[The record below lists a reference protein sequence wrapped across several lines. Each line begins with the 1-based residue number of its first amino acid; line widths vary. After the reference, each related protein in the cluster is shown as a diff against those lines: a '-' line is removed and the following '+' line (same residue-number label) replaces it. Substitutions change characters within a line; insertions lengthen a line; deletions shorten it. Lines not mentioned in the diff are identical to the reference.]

1 MKYFAL
7 IILVSM
13 ISTVFG
19 IKNSKC
25 TNEECSDLLEFCKT
39 KGHDHEVELL
49 CKLNFQDDTTN
60 DIVNNNITSNSTKQK
75 PSQSSVWGYG
85 ILCVT
90 IISLM
95 SVMGVSFM
103 PLMSKPFYDKLLTTL
118 IGLAIGSLSGSAL
131 FHLIPSAF
139 SLADHYPHH
148 DYLTISLVIWSGVY
162 LFFIIERFLK
172 IFMELKNR
180 KNGSEHKLPESENND
195 KNENGGCA
203 GELIPKVAVYENRYR
218 ILF

>member
-1 MKYFAL
+1 
-7 IILVSM
+7 M
-13 ISTVFG
+13 ISSVIGFE
-19 IKNSKC
+19 NSKC

-49 CKLNFQDDTTN
+49 CKLNFQDDTTK
-60 DIVNNNITSNSTKQK
+60 DIVNSNITSNTNKK

-162 LFFIIERFLK
+162 LFFIIERLLK

-180 KNGSEHKLPESENND
+180 KNGNQRHEHNKIPESENDDLN
-195 KNENGGCA
+195 KNENGGCG
-203 GELIPKVAVYENRYR
+203 GELIPKVAVYENR
-218 ILF
+218 